1 VLNNRDLFDW
11 MIVQYHK
18 ALGQIEPDGA
28 LPLEIKRGSRALHYH
43 VFSSQALVL
52 IAELGRRN
60 GLDLYGVKGGVLK
73 KLIERTTKGLSDPR
87 FFTEKTGEVQTWVG
101 RLNGS
106 KLAWMEP

>member
-1 VLNNRDLFDW
+1 
-11 MIVQYHK
+11 MQYHK